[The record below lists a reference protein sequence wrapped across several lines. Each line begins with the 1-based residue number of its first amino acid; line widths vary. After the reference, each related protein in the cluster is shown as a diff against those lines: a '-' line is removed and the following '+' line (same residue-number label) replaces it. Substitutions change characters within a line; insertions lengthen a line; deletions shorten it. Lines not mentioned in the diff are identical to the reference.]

1 MNHFFLKSPPRKYFL
16 KVGLFT
22 KFELNLLTDH
32 QKNSSVNQHIPKI
45 IMNSNGDDTLKA
57 NEIKH
62 ETINDIP
69 TSYNLPRHNQNLA
82 ILVKKLFIKQGSHSR
97 YKR

>member
-1 MNHFFLKSPPRKYFL
+1 VIRALYLFLKSPPRKYFL
-16 KVGLFT
+16 NVRLFT
-22 KFELNLLTDH
+22 NLELNLLTES

-62 ETINDIP
+62 DTINDIP
-69 TSYNLPRHNQNLA
+69 TSYNLPKHSQKLT
-82 ILVKKLFIKQGSHSR
+82 ILVKKLFIKQGR
-97 YKR
+97 

>member
-1 MNHFFLKSPPRKYFL
+1 
-16 KVGLFT
+16 
-22 KFELNLLTDH
+22 
-32 QKNSSVNQHIPKI
+32 
-45 IMNSNGDDTLKA
+45 MNSNGDDTLKA